1 MFIINKFKS
10 GVDVIALL
18 LMYFDIQIMKNNKL
32 LSLKFNKPI
41 NKKILLLDI
50 LLNIIFR
57 IFRKDT
63 SKIIIDKF
71 KL

>member
-63 SKIIIDKF
+63 SKIIIN
-71 KL
+71 KLKL